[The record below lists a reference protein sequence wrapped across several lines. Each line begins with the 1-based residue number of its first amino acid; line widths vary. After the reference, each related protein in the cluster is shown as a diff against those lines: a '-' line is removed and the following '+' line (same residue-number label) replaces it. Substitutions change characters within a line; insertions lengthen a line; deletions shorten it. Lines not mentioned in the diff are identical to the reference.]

1 MNRSL
6 LIRLVIL
13 VLIVVF
19 LFLIFRFT
27 PVGDLL
33 TQEKLSAAQDTLVAW
48 VEDYFLP
55 SALGYVLI
63 YILVVALSV
72 PGASV
77 LTITG
82 GFLFGPW
89 IATLLVNIGATLG
102 AFLVFLAAR
111 FILGKS
117 VQQKYA
123 KSLAKFNREIDENG
137 QSYLLTLRFIPIFPF
152 WLINLMAGFTTVK
165 ARTFLWTTAVGIIP
179 GSFVYAYIGHAG
191 QAVFER
197 GIFTPEIL
205 IALILL
211 ALISLLPVVLRK
223 IRRVKGAGEE
233 A

>member
-6 LIRLVIL
+6 LIRLGILLAIVVLL
-13 VLIVVF
+13 VLM
-19 LFLIFRFT
+19 FRFT
-27 PVGDLL
+27 PLGDLL
-33 TQEKLSAAQDTLVAW
+33 TQEKIAAAQDTLVGW
-48 VEDYFLP
+48 VDAYFLP
-55 SALGYVLI
+55 TAAGFVAV
-63 YILVVALSV
+63 YIVAVALSV
-72 PGASV
+72 PGASL

-89 IATLLVNIGATLG
+89 FATIFVNIGATIG

-117 VQQKYA
+117 VQEKYA
-123 KSLAKFNREIDENG
+123 ASLEKFNREIEENG

-205 IALILL
+205 VALILL
-211 ALISLLPVVLRK
+211 AVISLVPVAMKKLRRQSK
-223 IRRVKGAGEE
+223 SA
-233 A
+233 

>member
-13 VLIVVF
+13 LAIVVF
-19 LFLIFRFT
+19 LVLIFRFT
-27 PVGDLL
+27 PLGDLL
-33 TQEKLSAAQDTLVAW
+33 TPEKIAAAQETLVGW
-48 VEDYFLP
+48 VDAYFLP
-55 SALGYVLI
+55 TALGFVAV
-63 YILVVALSV
+63 YIVVVALSV
-72 PGASV
+72 PGASL
-77 LTITG
+77 LTISG

-89 IATLLVNIGATLG
+89 FATLFVNIGATLG

-111 FILGKS
+111 FILGKT
-117 VQQKYA
+117 VQEKYA
-123 KSLAKFNREIDENG
+123 ESLAKFNREIEENG

-211 ALISLLPVVLRK
+211 AIISLIPVAIKKLRRAK
-223 IRRVKGAGEE
+223 
-233 A
+233 